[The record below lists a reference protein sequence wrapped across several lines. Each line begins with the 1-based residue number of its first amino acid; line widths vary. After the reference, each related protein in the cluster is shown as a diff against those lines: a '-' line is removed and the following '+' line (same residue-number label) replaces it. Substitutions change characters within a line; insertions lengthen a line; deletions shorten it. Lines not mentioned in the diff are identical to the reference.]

1 MSKFKKFVIAF
12 AAVYFIAIAGLTYF
26 SSKVDS
32 LIYPVVSCAVPST
45 GSLDPR
51 ESSYFG
57 QTSTVVP
64 TASIKDGFLWYVQK
78 NSSGEYH
85 VYKTEVKVVE
95 QTAIYSRLE
104 DGFKFIS
111 LVVCETDKELHEG
124 DRVLVKAGVL

>member
-1 MSKFKKFVIAF
+1 MNRFKKFVIVF
-12 AAVYFIAIAGLTYF
+12 AVVYFLVIAGLTYF
-26 SSKVDS
+26 SPKVDS
-32 LIYPVVSCAVPST
+32 LIYPVVSCATPST

-51 ESSYFG
+51 ESGYFG

-78 NSSGEYH
+78 NSAGEYH
-85 VYKTEVKVVE
+85 VYKTEVTVAE

-104 DGFKFIS
+104 DGFNFIN

-124 DRVLVKAGVL
+124 ERVLVKAGVL